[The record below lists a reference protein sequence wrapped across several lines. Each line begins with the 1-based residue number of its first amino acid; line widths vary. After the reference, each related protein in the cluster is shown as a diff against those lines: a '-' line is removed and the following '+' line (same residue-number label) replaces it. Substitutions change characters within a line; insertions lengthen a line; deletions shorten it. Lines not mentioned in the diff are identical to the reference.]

1 MVCVPS
7 RGHWPRFERTEL
19 ENALVSSCLMI
30 EASRLALRW
39 PVPTAFLSDSGLLS
53 EELGVDE
60 GVTDL
65 KELVFDGVRASSFF
79 FRNCSLRLAFLLCV
93 EGLGFFRVTGSKAW
107 PPLVSKEKLKV
118 DPILREKLKAF
129 PWPASAWQKAKHW
142 DTRGVSSPHSVAA
155 VIFTFSSELRNVM

>member
-7 RGHWPRFERTEL
+7 RGQWPRFERTEL

-79 FRNCSLRLAFLLCV
+79 SRNCALRLAFLLCV

-129 PWPASAWQKAKHW
+129 PWPASAWMRMRMHKTIQ
-142 DTRGVSSPHSVAA
+142 V
-155 VIFTFSSELRNVM
+155 